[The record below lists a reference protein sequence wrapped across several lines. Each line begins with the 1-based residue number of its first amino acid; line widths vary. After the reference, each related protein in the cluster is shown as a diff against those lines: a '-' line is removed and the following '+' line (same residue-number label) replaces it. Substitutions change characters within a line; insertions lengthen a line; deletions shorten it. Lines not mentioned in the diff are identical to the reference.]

1 MSETKKEPE
10 KKDILE
16 GLSPEDLEALAEKLK
31 EKIGAEQGDTVDPAD
46 EERRQRLAVKA
57 AENERMKELVP
68 VTLFKDSDKYKDD
81 LTVGLNGVMYKIQRG
96 KTVMVPRAVAM
107 IIEAQME
114 QDMATANLISQQS
127 SEFEAESKRL
137 GI

>member
-31 EKIGAEQGDTVDPAD
+31 EKMGTEQGDTVDPAE